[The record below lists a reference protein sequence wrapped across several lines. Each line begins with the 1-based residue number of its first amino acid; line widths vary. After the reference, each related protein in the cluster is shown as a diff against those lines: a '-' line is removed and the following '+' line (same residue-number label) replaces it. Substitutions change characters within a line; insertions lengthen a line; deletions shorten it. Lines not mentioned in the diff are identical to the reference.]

1 LTESHTVSVWDTS
14 GNLLATAVIS
24 AGTINPLVG
33 EFRYATISPII
44 LSAGT
49 TYVLGATY
57 IGYTQDPWVQNV
69 SGNQATFDPAVSPG
83 NVRCKTG
90 GRCAFPATTSIR
102 PGSLV
107 GPNAQFSLVNGVPDP
122 ASTALLLGLAF
133 ACLICSHW
141 RLTGVRRTRTP

>member
-1 LTESHTVSVWDTS
+1 TALGIWDWQQNGLTESHTVSVWDTS
-14 GNLLATAVIS
+14 GNLLATALIA

-57 IGYTQDPWVQNV
+57 IGYTQDPWVQNI
-69 SGNQATFDPAVSPG
+69 SGNQATFDPAGSAG
-83 NVRCKTG
+83 NVRFKTG
-90 GRCAFPATTSIR
+90 GGFAFPDNTSLG

-107 GPNAQFSLVNGVPDP
+107 GPNAQFSLANGVPDP
-122 ASTALLLGLAF
+122 
-133 ACLICSHW
+133 
-141 RLTGVRRTRTP
+141 